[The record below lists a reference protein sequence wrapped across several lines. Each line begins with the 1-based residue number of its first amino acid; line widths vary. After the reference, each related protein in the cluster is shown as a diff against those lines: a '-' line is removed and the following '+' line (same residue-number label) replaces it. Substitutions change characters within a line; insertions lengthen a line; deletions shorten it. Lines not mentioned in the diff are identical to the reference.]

1 MYKLIL
7 ADDEEDV
14 REGLLQL
21 IDWENV
27 GFTVAD
33 TAENGKEAA
42 EMVEKHVPDVVV
54 TDIQMPFMNG
64 LQLAEWIRGHYPVT
78 KIIILTGYEEF
89 EYAQK
94 AIRLGIDEY
103 ILKPFSAAELADILR
118 KVKKQIDAE
127 LAEKENVQQLTEHYR
142 KNLPVLQSLFLSSLV
157 SRRLKE
163 TEIQEKSQHYGLDL
177 NASEYMVSI
186 LRINATPSRKEA
198 VSTGSGE
205 AGSGM
210 ASGSLSLKDTNDTQL
225 RLFAVYNITDE
236 IVKRY
241 PADKVFI
248 HHDEVVL
255 LSVRRHEGSEDLAGR
270 TLQLLEEIR
279 FSVERFLKLTVT
291 IGAGRAAARLNDA
304 VFSYEEALKALD
316 YRVILGGNK
325 VIWIEDV
332 ESRQYVPLAV
342 DELKEKELVR
352 CLKVGSDQE
361 LEQLLKDMFGVLADN
376 QISYQDFQVYLL
388 EILTSVI
395 KVAKDSRADLDKLF
409 GDGPGFLGQFAKFAH
424 ADEAKSWF
432 LDICMKLKHSIASD
446 RQSSYNKLVE
456 EAKEYILE
464 NYGDHDLSIAKVC
477 QQLHIS
483 AGYFSNIFKK
493 ETKTTFVSYLM
504 GARMEAARLLLA
516 ATDLKAFEIA
526 ERVGFS
532 DPNYFSFCFRKKFG
546 ISPKEYRGG
555 ARNP

>member
-21 IDWENV
+21 IDWESV
-27 GFTVAD
+27 GFAVAD

-64 LQLAEWIRGHYPVT
+64 LQLAEWIRGHYPST

-103 ILKPFSAAELADILR
+103 VLKPFSAAELADILR
-118 KVKKQIDAE
+118 KVKEQIDAE
-127 LAEKENVQQLTEHYR
+127 LAEKENVQLLIEHYR

-177 NASEYMVSI
+177 NGSEYMVSV
-186 LRINATPSRKEA
+186 LRIDAAPGRKEA
-198 VSTGSGE
+198 
-205 AGSGM
+205 AGNGGGDETRM
-210 ASGSLSLKDTNDTQL
+210 ASGSISLKDTNDTQL
-225 RLFAVYNITDE
+225 RLFAVYNIADE
-236 IVKRY
+236 IVKGH
-241 PADKVFI
+241 PADKAFI

-255 LSVRRHEGSEDLAGR
+255 LSIRRHEGSEDLAAR

-304 VFSYEEALKALD
+304 VTSYEEALKALD

-332 ESRQYVPLAV
+332 ESREYVPLAV

-361 LEQLLKDMFGVLADN
+361 LEQLLEDMFGVLADN
-376 QISYQDFQVYLL
+376 KVSYQDFQVYLL
-388 EILTSVI
+388 EMLTAVI
-395 KVAKDSRADLDKLF
+395 KVAKDSHADLDKLF
-409 GDGPGFLGQFAKFAH
+409 GEGPGFLGTFAKFAH
-424 ADEAKSWF
+424 ADEAKAWF

-456 EAKEYILE
+456 EAKEYILA

-477 QQLHIS
+477 RHLHIS

-493 ETKTTFVSYLM
+493 ETKTTFVSYLL
-504 GARMEAARLLLA
+504 GVRMEVAQRLLA

>member
-21 IDWENV
+21 IDWESV
-27 GFTVAD
+27 GFAVAD

-42 EMVEKHVPDVVV
+42 EMVEKYVPDVVV

-64 LQLAEWIRGHYPVT
+64 LQLAEWIRGHYPST

-103 ILKPFSAAELADILR
+103 VLKPFSAAELADILH

-127 LAEKENVQQLTEHYR
+127 LAEKENVQLLTEHYR

-177 NASEYMVSI
+177 NGSEYMVSVF
-186 LRINATPSRKEA
+186 RIDAAPGRKE
-198 VSTGSGE
+198 T
-205 AGSGM
+205 AGNGGGDETRM
-210 ASGSLSLKDTNDTQL
+210 ASGSISLKDTNDTQL
-225 RLFAVYNITDE
+225 RLFAVYNIADE
-236 IVKRY
+236 IVKGH
-241 PADKVFI
+241 PADKAFI

-255 LSVRRHEGSEDLAGR
+255 LSIRRHEGSEDLATR

-304 VFSYEEALKALD
+304 VTSYEEALKALD

-332 ESRQYVPLAV
+332 ESREYVPLAV

-361 LEQLLKDMFGVLADN
+361 LERLLEDMFGVLADN
-376 QISYQDFQVYLL
+376 KVSYQDFQVYLL
-388 EILTSVI
+388 EMLTAVI
-395 KVAKDSRADLDKLF
+395 KVAKDSHADLDKLF
-409 GDGPGFLGQFAKFAH
+409 GEGPGFLGTFAKFAH
-424 ADEAKSWF
+424 ADEAKAWF

-456 EAKEYILE
+456 EAKEYILA

-477 QQLHIS
+477 RHLHIS

-493 ETKTTFVSYLM
+493 ETKTTFVSYLL
-504 GARMEAARLLLA
+504 GVRMEAAQRLLA

>member
-21 IDWENV
+21 IDWESV
-27 GFTVAD
+27 GFAVAD

-64 LQLAEWIRGHYPVT
+64 LQLAEWIRGHYPAT

-118 KVKKQIDAE
+118 KVKEQIDAE
-127 LAEKENVQQLTEHYR
+127 LAEKENVQLLTEHYR

-157 SRRLKE
+157 SRRLRE

-177 NASEYMVSI
+177 NGSEYMVSV
-186 LRINATPSRKEA
+186 LRIDAAPGRKEA
-198 VSTGSGE
+198 
-205 AGSGM
+205 AGNGGGDKTRM
-210 ASGSLSLKDTNDTQL
+210 ASGSISLKDTNDTQL
-225 RLFAVYNITDE
+225 RLFAVYNIADE
-236 IVKRY
+236 IVKGH
-241 PADKVFI
+241 PADKAFI

-255 LSVRRHEGSEDLAGR
+255 LSIRRHEGSEDLAAR

-304 VFSYEEALKALD
+304 VTSYEEALKALD

-332 ESRQYVPLAV
+332 ESREYVPLAV

-361 LEQLLKDMFGVLADN
+361 LEQLLEDMFGVLADN
-376 QISYQDFQVYLL
+376 KVSYQDFQVYLL
-388 EILTSVI
+388 EMLTAVI
-395 KVAKDSRADLDKLF
+395 KVAKDSHADLDKLF
-409 GDGPGFLGQFAKFAH
+409 GEGPGFLGTFAKFAH
-424 ADEAKSWF
+424 ADEAKAWF

-456 EAKEYILE
+456 EAKEYILA

-477 QQLHIS
+477 RHLHIS

-493 ETKTTFVSYLM
+493 ETKTTFVSYLL
-504 GARMEAARLLLA
+504 GVRMEAAQRLLA

>member
-21 IDWENV
+21 IDWESV
-27 GFTVAD
+27 GFAVAD

-64 LQLAEWIRGHYPVT
+64 LQLAEWIRGHYPAT

-103 ILKPFSAAELADILR
+103 VLKPFSAAELADILH

-127 LAEKENVQQLTEHYR
+127 LAEKENVQLLIEHYR

-177 NASEYMVSI
+177 NGSEYMVSV
-186 LRINATPSRKEA
+186 LRIDAAPGRKE
-198 VSTGSGE
+198 T
-205 AGSGM
+205 AGNGGGDETRM
-210 ASGSLSLKDTNDTQL
+210 ASGSISLKDTNDTQL
-225 RLFAVYNITDE
+225 RLFAVYNIADE
-236 IVKRY
+236 IVKGH
-241 PADKVFI
+241 PADKAFI

-255 LSVRRHEGSEDLAGR
+255 LSIRRHEGSEDLAAR

-304 VFSYEEALKALD
+304 VTSYEEALKALD

-332 ESRQYVPLAV
+332 ESREYVPLAV

-361 LEQLLKDMFGVLADN
+361 LEQLLEDMFGVLADN
-376 QISYQDFQVYLL
+376 KVSYQDFQVYLL
-388 EILTSVI
+388 EMLTAVI
-395 KVAKDSRADLDKLF
+395 KVAKDSHADLDKLF
-409 GDGPGFLGQFAKFAH
+409 GEGPGFLGTFAKFAH
-424 ADEAKSWF
+424 ADEAKAWF

-456 EAKEYILE
+456 EAKEYILA

-477 QQLHIS
+477 RHLHIS

-493 ETKTTFVSYLM
+493 ETKTTFVSYLL
-504 GARMEAARLLLA
+504 GVRMEAAQRLLA

>member
-21 IDWENV
+21 IDWESV
-27 GFTVAD
+27 GFAVAD

-64 LQLAEWIRGHYPVT
+64 LQLAEWIRGHYPST

-103 ILKPFSAAELADILR
+103 VLKPFSAAELADILH

-127 LAEKENVQQLTEHYR
+127 LAEKENVQLLIEHYR

-157 SRRLKE
+157 SRRLRE

-177 NASEYMVSI
+177 NGSEYMVSV
-186 LRINATPSRKEA
+186 LRIDAAPGRKEA
-198 VSTGSGE
+198 
-205 AGSGM
+205 AGNGGGDETRM
-210 ASGSLSLKDTNDTQL
+210 ASGSISLKDTNDTQL
-225 RLFAVYNITDE
+225 RLFAVYNIADE
-236 IVKRY
+236 IVKGH
-241 PADKVFI
+241 PADKAFI

-255 LSVRRHEGSEDLAGR
+255 LSIRRHEGSEDLATR

-304 VFSYEEALKALD
+304 VTSYEEALKALD

-332 ESRQYVPLAV
+332 ESREYVPLAV

-361 LEQLLKDMFGVLADN
+361 LERLLEDMFGVLADN
-376 QISYQDFQVYLL
+376 KVSYQDFQVYLL
-388 EILTSVI
+388 EMLTAVI
-395 KVAKDSRADLDKLF
+395 KVAKDSHADLDKLF
-409 GDGPGFLGQFAKFAH
+409 GEGPGFLGTFAKFAH
-424 ADEAKSWF
+424 ADEAKAWL

-456 EAKEYILE
+456 EAKEYILA
-464 NYGDHDLSIAKVC
+464 NYGDHDLSIAKIC
-477 QQLHIS
+477 RHLHIS

-493 ETKTTFVSYLM
+493 ETKTTFVSYLL
-504 GARMEAARLLLA
+504 GVRMEAAQRLLA